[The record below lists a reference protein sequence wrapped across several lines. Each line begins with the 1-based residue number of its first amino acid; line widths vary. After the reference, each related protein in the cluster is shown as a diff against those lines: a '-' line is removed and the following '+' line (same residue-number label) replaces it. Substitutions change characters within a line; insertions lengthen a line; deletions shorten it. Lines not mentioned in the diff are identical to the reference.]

1 VVVKD
6 GAQVRPEELGEFL
19 ATKFAKWQLPDGFV
33 FSDELPRTSVGKLAE
48 AEAAGDVCGLELGRL
63 S

>member
-33 FSDELPRTSVGKLAE
+33 FSDELPRTSVGKLLKLKLRE
-48 AEAAGDVCGLELGRL
+48 TYAGWNCEG
-63 S
+63 